1 MISTKQAAEY
11 LGCSV
16 RSVQRACAKH
26 GVGQRVG
33 AGIYL
38 VLTLDDLPRLRSLIN
53 EGRGNPRIGEQSAKG
68 VAARLKKQAKPT
80 RSRSP

>member
-26 GVGQRVG
+26 DVGQRVG

-53 EGRGNPRIGEQSAKG
+53 ESRGNPKIGEQSAKG
-68 VAARLKKQAKPT
+68 VAARKKRRKAKP
-80 RSRSP
+80 

>member
-26 GVGQRVG
+26 GVGQRLG
-33 AGIYL
+33 AAVAL
-38 VLTLDDLPRLRSLIN
+38 APDDLPRLRGLIN
-53 EGRGNPRIGEQSAKG
+53 EGRGNPRIAQESAKG
-68 VAARLKKQAKPT
+68 VAARKKRKKAK
-80 RSRSP
+80 R

>member
-26 GVGQRVG
+26 NIGQRVG

-38 VLTLDDLPRLRSLIN
+38 VLTLDDLPRLRSLIS
-53 EGRGNPRIGEQSAKG
+53 ESKGNPRIGEQSEKG
-68 VAARLKKQAKPT
+68 VAARQKRKKAKP
-80 RSRSP
+80 